1 MPIKDEV
8 PRQSIEEYA
17 KSGRIFIAGE
27 ADDKMLPQEME
38 LLGEDQIL
46 YSSDLPHGEG
56 RHNAAKEILGR
67 GDITET
73 QKRKILY
80 DNAVRFFGEP

>member
-1 MPIKDEV
+1 ML
-8 PRQSIEEYA
+8 REE
-17 KSGRIFIAGE
+17 I
-27 ADDKMLPQEME
+27 D

-56 RHNAAKEILGR
+56 RHDAAKEILAR
-67 GDITET
+67 QDISDF

-80 DNAVRFFGEP
+80 NNAVRFFGEP

>member
-1 MPIKDEV
+1 MVARLDHYLQMDRSQMPIKDEV

-38 LLGEDQIL
+38 LLG
-46 YSSDLPHGEG
+46 
-56 RHNAAKEILGR
+56 
-67 GDITET
+67 
-73 QKRKILY
+73 
-80 DNAVRFFGEP
+80 